1 MIIVVMIASS
11 LSAVPYLFCNLKAS
25 DMERIRRSLEKK
37 KFLAENHLEQADDE
51 EQERVFGDFLAAR
64 E

>member
-1 MIIVVMIASS
+1 
-11 LSAVPYLFCNLKAS
+11 
-25 DMERIRRSLEKK
+25 MERIRRSLEKK